1 MIFRAFHGAPVT
13 EARELE
19 AGHPYHAEHPTNP
32 ETGEV
37 EDTDVGFPGPVHAI
51 AERALPMKAAMSML
65 AVGAVGAGL
74 VQIPKTDFVI
84 DDFLRPTFADARAY
98 EPPTRNGLL
107 WLGPAL
113 RSVLRLARPPPP
125 H

>member
-1 MIFRAFHGAPVT
+1 MVFRAFHGEPVT

-19 AGHPYHAEHPTNP
+19 AGHPYHAEHPTDP

-51 AERALPMKAAMSML
+51 AERALPMKVAMSML
-65 AVGAVGAGL
+65 AGGAVGAGL
-74 VQIPKTDFVI
+74 VQIPKTGVVI

-98 EPPTRNGLL
+98 EPHTRNGLL
-107 WLGPAL
+107 WLGLAL
-113 RSVLRLARPPPP
+113 AAAIGGAGVAARD
-125 H
+125 